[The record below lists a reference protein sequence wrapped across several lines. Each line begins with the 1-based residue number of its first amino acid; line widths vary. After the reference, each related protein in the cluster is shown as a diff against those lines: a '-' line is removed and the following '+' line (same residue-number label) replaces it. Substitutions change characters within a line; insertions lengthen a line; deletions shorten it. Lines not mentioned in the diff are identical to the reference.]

1 MWKLLA
7 RCAPGALPSIVMWI
21 IARVSTAA
29 LAVAFVLV
37 GCVPTTTPAS
47 PAPRPSATPVF
58 ATEAEALA
66 AATEAYAAYVRVS
79 DEITAD
85 GGENPERIAPHVT
98 AAQLKR
104 DRDVFAT
111 YRAKKIVS
119 VGSTSFDRLRL
130 QKFDERGRSGLDL
143 VVYICL
149 DLTKIRLIDIQM
161 QDITPTGLD
170 QPSPMQVTLRP
181 DADQGNLLVVE
192 RSESWSGE
200 NFCSS

>member
-1 MWKLLA
+1 MCTHSMWKLLA

-21 IARVSTAA
+21 IARASAAA

-66 AATEAYAAYVRVS
+66 AATKAYAAYVRVS
-79 DEITAD
+79 DQITAD
-85 GGENPERIAPHVT
+85 GGANPERIAPHVT

-104 DRDVFAT
+104 DRDVFAA

-119 VGSTSFDRLRL
+119 VGS
-130 QKFDERGRSGLDL
+130 KIGRAH
-143 VVYICL
+143 V
-149 DLTKIRLIDIQM
+149 
-161 QDITPTGLD
+161 
-170 QPSPMQVTLRP
+170 
-181 DADQGNLLVVE
+181 
-192 RSESWSGE
+192 
-200 NFCSS
+200 

>member
-1 MWKLLA
+1 
-7 RCAPGALPSIVMWI
+7 MWI
-21 IARVSTAA
+21 IARVSGAA
-29 LAVAFVLV
+29 LVVALVLV

-47 PAPRPSATPVF
+47 TAPKPSATPVF

-85 GGENPERIAPHVT
+85 SGANPERIAPYVT

-104 DRDVFAT
+104 DEYVFAG

-119 VGSTSFDRLRL
+119 VGSTSFERLRL
-130 QKFDERGRSGLDL
+130 QRFDDRGRSGLEL
-143 VVYICL
+143 VVYLCL
-149 DLTKIRLIDIQM
+149 DQTKIRLIDTQM

-170 QPSPMQVTLRP
+170 QLSPTQVTLRR
-181 DADQGNLLVVE
+181 DVNQGKLLVVE

-200 NFCSS
+200 NFCNS